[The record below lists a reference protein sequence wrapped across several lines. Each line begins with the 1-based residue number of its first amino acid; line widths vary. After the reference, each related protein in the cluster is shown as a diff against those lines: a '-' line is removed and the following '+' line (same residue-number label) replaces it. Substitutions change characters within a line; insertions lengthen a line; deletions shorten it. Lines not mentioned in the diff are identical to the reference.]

1 MRNIPCCCY
10 PQVSGP
16 CVSTSVGG
24 RALTPPSRLRLGRL
38 LPHQLADGP
47 QAPPGAC
54 VAVSSKPTFSWSVL
68 TKPTSAVLAT
78 VSSGCPP
85 LLGRSPTSYS
95 PVRHS
100 RPCLGH
106 RPPQSLPSDLHALGT
121 PLAFIL
127 SQDQTLRIC
136 PCATFQVAPSGCFGS
151 ILELFFSNLAQ
162 FLSLFNC

>member
-1 MRNIPCCCY
+1 MCRCLQP
-10 PQVSGP
+10 
-16 CVSTSVGG
+16 
-24 RALTPPSRLRLGRL
+24 
-38 LPHQLADGP
+38 
-47 QAPPGAC
+47 
-54 VAVSSKPTFSWSVL
+54 PTFSWSVL

-136 PCATFQVAPSGCFGS
+136 PCATFQVAPSGSFSS
-151 ILELFFSNLAQ
+151 ILELFFRTSHSSYHFSTVKVQ
-162 FLSLFNC
+162 FSYRDPRPRANKEYTLDENGCQANSKLTFSVM

>member
-1 MRNIPCCCY
+1 MCRCLQP
-10 PQVSGP
+10 
-16 CVSTSVGG
+16 
-24 RALTPPSRLRLGRL
+24 
-38 LPHQLADGP
+38 
-47 QAPPGAC
+47 
-54 VAVSSKPTFSWSVL
+54 PTFSWSVL

-151 ILELFFSNLAQ
+151 IQELFFRTSHSSYHFSTVKVLSATFSAAKPLRPDSHPAHKKSGPACCLSFPLA
-162 FLSLFNC
+162 LLL